1 MQSERRPPLTRWPIC
16 HSRPPKSL
24 PFRLSFTNRR
34 VFSGSTRLRRQTVT
48 LTAMVR
54 NKRATIAGL
63 GLKVCPD
70 CGEKLFDLE
79 ASHRMEEPFLPKRLK
94 RAIAVA

>member
-1 MQSERRPPLTRWPIC
+1 
-16 HSRPPKSL
+16 
-24 PFRLSFTNRR
+24 
-34 VFSGSTRLRRQTVT
+34 
-48 LTAMVR
+48 MVR

-70 CGEKLFDLE
+70 CGEKLFELE